1 MMKQDI
7 TIVDKGEGWMCV
19 EKPSGI
25 SVHNEPGRDLISL
38 LSAQLGPDREILQPV
53 HRLDKETSGLLLLA
67 LDHPTLTRLS
77 DLFAGGKV
85 KKQYKALVHGNFEQ
99 DQTQGTWNT
108 PLSKQAGGRT
118 DPKGKGKKQ
127 EAVTRYQV
135 LEQSPHYALLDIEL
149 LTGRKHQI
157 RRHAKLNRHPV
168 VGDKRYG
175 SPRAIAFLKEQRQ
188 FFGMGLQSY
197 YLEFRDNNRTIVLKQ
212 PDLPMDMSRLINE
225 DVNPEES

>member
-1 MMKQDI
+1 MKKQI
-7 TIVDKGEGWMCV
+7 TIVDQAEGWICV

-38 LSAQLGPDREILQPV
+38 LSAQLGPEEDILQPV

-85 KKQYKALVHGNFEQ
+85 KKRYRALVHGNFEP
-99 DQTQGTWNT
+99 DQTRGIWDT

-127 EAVTRYQV
+127 KAVTRYRV
-135 LEQSPHYALLDIEL
+135 LEQSPHYALLDVEL

-175 SPRAIAFLKEQRQ
+175 SPRSIAFLKEQRE
-188 FFGMGLQSY
+188 FAGMGLQSC
-197 YLEFRDNNRTIVLKQ
+197 YLEFKDINRPIILEL
-212 PDLPMDMSRLINE
+212 PDLPRDMKGLLDE
-225 DVNPEES
+225 DIL

>member
-7 TIVDKGEGWMCV
+7 KIVAQEEGWMCV

-25 SVHNEPGRDLISL
+25 SVHNEPGKDLISL
-38 LSAQLGPDREILQPV
+38 LSARLEPEGILQPV

-77 DLFAGGKV
+77 ELFAQGKV
-85 KKQYKALVHGNFEQ
+85 KKRYKALVHGNFEP
-99 DQTQGTWNT
+99 DQPRGTWDT

-127 EAVTRYQV
+127 EAVTRYRV

-175 SPRAIAFLKEQRQ
+175 SPRSIVFLKEQRQ
-188 FFGMGLQSY
+188 FFGMALQSC
-197 YLEFRDNNRTIVLKQ
+197 YLEFKDKNRTIALEL
-212 PDLPMDMSRLINE
+212 PDLPPDMDRLLNE
-225 DVNPEES
+225 DE